1 MRPLGP
7 AIPICVTT
15 PSDEVTRLYA
25 DLQEREARVRR
36 LFNANI
42 IGIFTWNLDGRI
54 VDANEAFLRIVGYTS
69 EDLVSGNMLWK
80 DLMPSEW
87 DPADD
92 RIMAELLATNIAH
105 PFEAEYVRKDGSRVP
120 VLIGAALFDG
130 KPTEGVAFVVDQT
143 ERKRAEAAARESER
157 QYHDIQMQL
166 AHANRVATMGY
177 LSASIAH
184 ELNQPLSGVV
194 VSAETAL
201 LWLQGEQPNIPE
213 AQKALTRIVRDGNR
227 AGQVFRRIR
236 TLIKK
241 APSQKDSL
249 DINDVILEII
259 ALTQGEAAK
268 NRVQI
273 LTRLADGLPP
283 IQGDRVQLQQV
294 TLNLIMNAL
303 EAIGAH
309 ERDLREILISTAE
322 TPSRNVHVRVQDS
335 GPGID
340 PANLERIFD
349 AFYTTKANGLGMG
362 LSISRSIIV
371 AHGGKLWATTGVQHG
386 AAFQFTVPGDS

>member
-1 MRPLGP
+1 MRPHGP
-7 AIPICVTT
+7 AIPICVTS
-15 PSDEVTRLYA
+15 PSDEVTRL
-25 DLQEREARVRR
+25 EE
-36 LFNANI
+36 
-42 IGIFTWNLDGRI
+42 
-54 VDANEAFLRIVGYTS
+54 
-69 EDLVSGNMLWK
+69 
-80 DLMPSEW
+80 
-87 DPADD
+87 
-92 RIMAELLATNIAH
+92 
-105 PFEAEYVRKDGSRVP
+105 
-120 VLIGAALFDG
+120 
-130 KPTEGVAFVVDQT
+130 
-143 ERKRAEAAARESER
+143 AARERER
-157 QYHDIQMQL
+157 QYHDIQIQL

-201 LWLQGEQPNIPE
+201 LWLQGDQPNIPE

-227 AGQVFRRIR
+227 AGEVFRRIR

-241 APSQKDSL
+241 APPQKDSL
-249 DINDVILEII
+249 DINDLILEII
-259 ALTQGEAAK
+259 GLTQGEAAR

-273 LTRLADGLPP
+273 LTRLEDGLPP
-283 IQGDRVQLQQV
+283 IEGDRVQLQQV

-303 EAIGAH
+303 EAIGD
-309 ERDLREILISTAE
+309 RDAGPREILISTAA

-349 AFYTTKANGLGMG
+349 AFYTTKANGLGLG
-362 LSISRSIIV
+362 LSICRSIIE

-386 AAFQFTVPGDS
+386 ASFQFTVPAVR

>member
-7 AIPICVTT
+7 AISICVTT

-201 LWLQGEQPNIPE
+201 LWLQGEQPNIRE

-227 AGQVFRRIR
+227 AGEVFRRIR

-259 ALTQGEAAK
+259 VLTQGEAAK

-303 EAIGAH
+303 EAIGAR
-309 ERDLREILISTAE
+309 ETDLREILISTAE

-362 LSISRSIIV
+362 LSICRSIIE

-386 AAFQFTVPGDS
+386 AAFQFTVPGDG